1 MKRRTTE
8 IPDKEQVR
16 ALVRVVPHEA
26 VDEHEDVAGAR
37 EEGDEPDAHAVDRP
51 VEQVADRRDS
61 VSAGLAHAHLGRVPA
76 VLERPEVA
84 GPNNT
89 TKYKYVWGRIQ

>member
-1 MKRRTTE
+1 M
-8 IPDKEQVR
+8 R

-26 VDEHEDVAGAR
+26 VDKHEDVAGAR
-37 EEGDEPDAHAVDRP
+37 EEGDEPDTHAVHRP
-51 VEQVADRRDS
+51 VEQVADGRES
-61 VSAGLAHAHLGRVPA
+61 VSAGLTHPHLGRVAA

-89 TKYKYVWGRIQ
+89 MK